1 MKRRNIIKSTLA
13 VLFLS
18 LSIVVTYLPASTIT
32 YATDGSDYGE
42 TVATLAFSSDVHNM
56 TNNISAERLRAWIDN
71 VEGEYGDFDV
81 MSFCGDFADS
91 AVSESLYWQLTQA
104 DMDVADERVDRVLCT
119 TGNHEYQPGNYDP
132 SSGDPVQ
139 QRMIINAEGAADEH
153 YHIYVL
159 GSESRS
165 SAYSDRQI
173 AMLGSYLD
181 SVGNDSPIFI
191 ITHYPLHT
199 YRSRST
205 TNANRVITV
214 LNNAA
219 LANDQKIVFL
229 WGHNHTESD
238 PSYDYIYKPG
248 ETIQCGGRPYDLEF
262 YYAAAGCMSDGEYG
276 TGGGANV
283 RGKGLVVNISD
294 KNLLKFT
301 YYSDDAIDVTEGGAF
316 TESEPVAPT
325 GISIDEATGDDG
337 QPVTPVVKL
346 NKTLQLHTT
355 LEPEGASVRHLEW
368 STSDDS
374 IASVDSSGLVS
385 GVSEG
390 TATITVTVPD
400 TDITASV
407 EVEVR
412 YEKEATYVP
421 VDKLVDGGEYLIV
434 NTPNVGTAYA
444 LKNPGGTSSGVSV
457 ENSSYRSA
465 VEINEEGCIE
475 TNDTD
480 IVWTATSNAG
490 GFNLTNGSDYL
501 EGLKSRI
508 SVFNPQVNSNR
519 YWTYRNKQ
527 LQHNGGDST
536 YTLGYNNSRSYFY
549 GNNTTGNSNRVYLYG
564 KRQHDHTL
572 AYFGANDAGCET
584 DGNSEYWYC
593 SECDKYYGDS
603 LGINAIEENSWVIPA
618 LGHETVTDAA
628 VEPTCTEPGKTE
640 GSHCSRCN
648 EVFVAQ
654 ETIDALGHEY
664 QDVEGSASEP
674 TCAKAGKE
682 IDQKCSRCGDVI
694 TGAEIPALG
703 HIKVID
709 AGVEPTCTEAGLTEG
724 SHCSRCNEVL
734 VAQETIEALG
744 HNYEDEEGTAIE
756 ATCTTAGKKADK
768 KCSRCG
774 DEVIGAEIP
783 ALGHEEVTDEAVEP
797 TCTTEGK
804 TEGSHCSR
812 CNEVLVAQETIDAL
826 GHKEVT
832 DEAVEPTCTTE
843 GKTEGSHCSRCNEVL
858 VAQETI
864 EALGHDPV
872 TDAAVEP
879 TCTETGLTEGS
890 HCSRCNEVLVAQ
902 ETVDALGHEYEEV
915 PDSAVAPTCTTAGKK
930 ADKKCSRCGD
940 EIAGAEIE
948 ALGHDPVTD
957 AAVEPTCTETG
968 LTEGSHCSRCNEVLV
983 AQETVKALGHDP
995 VADAAVE
1002 PTCTETGLTEGSHCS
1017 RCNEVLVAQETIEA
1031 LGHDPVVDAAVEPT
1045 CTETGLTEGSHCAR
1059 CNEVL
1064 VAQET
1069 VKALGHDV
1077 KLLPAVPATC
1087 TETGL
1092 TAGSYCSRCNEV
1104 LVAQETVKALGH
1116 EYEDVPDSA
1125 VAPTCTTAGKKAD
1138 KKCTRCG
1145 DEIIGEEIPALGHKE
1160 VTDEAVAPTCTDTG
1174 LTEGSHC
1181 SRCNEVLVAQETV
1194 KALGHDPVKDK
1205 AVAPTCTETGLTEG
1219 SHCSR
1224 CNEVLVAQETIEA
1237 LGHDPVVDAAVEP
1250 TCTET
1255 GLTEGSHC
1263 ARCNEVLVA
1272 QETVKALGH
1281 DVKLLPAVPAT
1292 CTETGLTAGS
1302 YCSRCNEVL
1311 IAQETVKALGHE
1323 YEDVPD
1329 SALAPTCTA
1338 AGKKADQKCTRCGDE
1353 VIGAELPALGHK
1365 EVTDEAVAPTCTDT
1379 GLTEGS
1385 HCSRCNEVLVAQ
1397 ETVKALGHDPV
1408 TDAAV
1413 GPTCTETG
1421 LTEGSHCSRC
1431 NEVLVAQETV
1441 GALGHDAVTDAAVGP
1456 TCTETGLTE
1465 GSHCSRCNEVL
1476 VAQETVDAL
1485 GHDPVTD
1492 AAVGPTCTETGLTE
1506 GSHCS
1511 RCNEVLVA
1519 QETVDALGHDPVTDK
1534 AVAPTCTKT
1543 GLTEGS
1549 HCSRC
1554 NEVLVA
1560 QETVDALGH
1569 DWDEWVTVKEATEEE
1584 EGLKERTCRNDPT
1597 HKESEVIPKIEKAIG
1612 GDGTPAGKGASYSI
1626 ADEAIREAASEE
1638 GPAGTK
1644 FSQLRLK
1651 TTKQTSSS
1659 ISLKWTKV
1667 KGAEKYVIYGARCG
1681 KSMRKLST
1689 STLDAKVIKKIGTI
1703 SLKSGIYYKFI
1714 VVALD
1719 GNDKVVST
1727 SKVIH
1732 VVTKGGAYGNYS
1744 KVTVSKTI
1752 VTRAQALKV
1761 GNALSLRAKAVKAS
1775 GVKVRTHRVLS
1786 YESSN
1791 TKIATVSSKGVI
1803 RARAKGTCYV
1813 CAYTQD
1819 GIYKRIKVVVK

>member
-56 TNNISAERLRAWIDN
+56 TNNISAERLGAWIDN

-104 DMDVADERVDRVLCT
+104 DMDVADQRVDRVLYT

-173 AMLGSYLD
+173 SMLGSYLD

-301 YYSDDAIDVTEGGAF
+301 YYNTDAIDVTEGGAF
-316 TESEPVAPT
+316 TESEPVDPT

-434 NTPNVGTAYA
+434 NTPNAGTAYA

-536 YTLGYNNSRSYFY
+536 YTLGYNTSRSYFY

-572 AYFGANDAGCET
+572 AYVGANDAGCET

-648 EVFVAQ
+648 EVFLAQ

-664 QDVEGSASEP
+664 QDVEGSSSEP

-703 HIKVID
+703 HIEVVD
-709 AGVEPTCTEAGLTEG
+709 EGVEPTCTEAGMTEG
-724 SHCSRCNEVL
+724 KHCSRCNEVL
-734 VAQETIEALG
+734 VAQEKIEALG
-744 HNYEDEEGTAIE
+744 HNYEDEEGTSIE
-756 ATCTTAGKKADK
+756 AMCTTAGKKADK

-774 DEVIGAEIP
+774 DEVTGAEIP
-783 ALGHEEVTDEAVEP
+783 
-797 TCTTEGK
+797 
-804 TEGSHCSR
+804 
-812 CNEVLVAQETIDAL
+812 AL

-864 EALGHDPV
+864 EALGHKEV
-872 TDAAVEP
+872 TDEAVEP
-879 TCTETGLTEGS
+879 TCTTDGKTEGS

-902 ETVDALGHEYEEV
+902 ETIEALGHDPVTDAAVEPTCTEKGLTEGSHCSRCKEVLVAQETVDALGHEYKEV
-915 PDSAVAPTCTTAGKK
+915 EDSAVAPTCTTAGKE

-940 EIAGAEIE
+940 EITGAEIK

-983 AQETVKALGHDP
+983 AQKTVKALGHDP
-995 VADAAVE
+995 VVDAAVE

-1017 RCNEVLVAQETIEA
+1017 RCNEVLVAQKTIEA

-1045 CTETGLTEGSHCAR
+1045 CTETGLTEGSHCSR

-1064 VAQET
+1064 ATQET

-1125 VAPTCTTAGKKAD
+1125 VAPACTTAGKKAD
-1138 KKCTRCG
+1138 QKCSRCG
-1145 DEIIGEEIPALGHKE
+1145 DEVTGAEIPALGHKE

-1194 KALGHDPVKDK
+1194 KALGH
-1205 AVAPTCTETGLTEG
+1205 
-1219 SHCSR
+1219 
-1224 CNEVLVAQETIEA
+1224 N
-1237 LGHDPVVDAAVEP
+1237 
-1250 TCTET
+1250 
-1255 GLTEGSHC
+1255 
-1263 ARCNEVLVA
+1263 
-1272 QETVKALGH
+1272 
-1281 DVKLLPAVPAT
+1281 
-1292 CTETGLTAGS
+1292 
-1302 YCSRCNEVL
+1302 
-1311 IAQETVKALGHE
+1311 
-1323 YEDVPD
+1323 YEDVPE
-1329 SALAPTCTA
+1329 SAVAPACTT
-1338 AGKKADQKCTRCGDE
+1338 AGKKADKKCSRCGDE
-1353 VIGAELPALGHK
+1353 IAGAEI
-1365 EVTDEAVAPTCTDT
+1365 D
-1379 GLTEGS
+1379 
-1385 HCSRCNEVLVAQ
+1385 
-1397 ETVKALGHDPV
+1397 ALGHDPV

-1413 GPTCTETG
+1413 GPTCTEM
-1421 LTEGSHCSRC
+1421 
-1431 NEVLVAQETV
+1431 
-1441 GALGHDAVTDAAVGP
+1441 
-1456 TCTETGLTE
+1456 GLTE

-1492 AAVGPTCTETGLTE
+1492 AAAAPTCTETGLTEGSHCSRCNEVLVVQETVDALGHDPVVDAAVEPTCTETGLTEGSHCSRCNEILVAQETVEALGHDPVVDAAVEPTCTETGLTE

-1519 QETVDALGHDPVTDK
+1519 QETVKALGHDPVKDK
-1534 AVAPTCTKT
+1534 AVGPTCTET

-1554 NEVLVA
+1554 NEVLAA
-1560 QETVDALGH
+1560 QETVGALGH

-1584 EGLKERTCRNDPT
+1584 EGLKERTCRNDPA
-1597 HKESEVIPKIEKAIG
+1597 HKESEIKPKIEKAMG

-1651 TTKQTSSS
+1651 TTKQTSTS
-1659 ISLKWTKV
+1659 ISLKWTRV

-1689 STLDAKVIKKIGTI
+1689 STLDAKVIKKIGSI
-1703 SLKSGIYYKFI
+1703 SLKRGIYYKFL

-1732 VVTKGGAYGNYS
+1732 VVTKGGTYGNYS

-1791 TKIATVSSKGVI
+1791 TKIATVSGKGVI